1 MTNPLSGV
9 CRKPLLMSFALIL
22 LACPS
27 IDTMPVAAQTR
38 EQRIE
43 ITIRDST
50 FLRTKTMPIHPGF
63 PTVIVI
69 RNEDNIR
76 HGFTSSMLAGLSVH
90 SEGEGIESY
99 GKGIDGFYVGPGK
112 TLMIRFITQQQ
123 GQFTFQC
130 DLHPDLKGEIYL
142 LEVPVA

>member
-1 MTNPLSGV
+1 MTNALFYL
-9 CRKPLLMSFALIL
+9 CRKPVLISFALTL
-22 LACPS
+22 LVFPWPEA
-27 IDTMPVAAQTR
+27 MLWAVEVR

-63 PTVIVI
+63 PTVIAI

-76 HGFTSSMLAGLSVH
+76 HGFTSSMLSGLSIH
-90 SEGEGIESY
+90 GEGEDIEAY
-99 GKGIDGFYVGPGK
+99 GKGIDGFYVAPGK
-112 TLMIRFITQQQ
+112 TLTIRFITQHH

>member
-1 MTNPLSGV
+1 MGNPLSGV
-9 CRKPLLMSFALIL
+9 WKTPVLISVALIIPTGPWIETS
-22 LACPS
+22 APA
-27 IDTMPVAAQTR
+27 VEVR
-38 EQRIE
+38 EQRIV

-76 HGFTSSMLAGLSVH
+76 HGFTSSMLAGLSIH
-90 SEGEGIESY
+90 GEGEGIESY

-112 TLMIRFITQQQ
+112 TLLIRFITQHH
-123 GQFTFQC
+123 GQFTFEC
-130 DLHPDLKGEIYL
+130 DLHRGLKGEIYI

>member
-1 MTNPLSGV
+1 MRNSLFSGWAKLIVIGVLSPV
-9 CRKPLLMSFALIL
+9 LICSW
-22 LACPS
+22 ADESSPAS
-27 IDTMPVAAQTR
+27 GAQ

-43 ITIRDST
+43 ITIRDNT
-50 FLRTKTMPIHPGF
+50 FVRTKTAPIHPGF

-76 HGFTSSMLAGLSVH
+76 HGFTSAMLAGLSVH
-90 SEGEGIESY
+90 GEGEGIESY

-112 TLMIRFITQQQ
+112 TLTIRFIAQHQ
-123 GQFTFQC
+123 GRFTFQC

>member
-1 MTNPLSGV
+1 MRNSLSSGWTKLMFIGVLSPLLICPWGDGGSSASGV
-9 CRKPLLMSFALIL
+9 
-22 LACPS
+22 
-27 IDTMPVAAQTR
+27 Q

-50 FLRTKTMPIHPGF
+50 FLRTKTAPIHPGF
-63 PTVIVI
+63 PIVIVI

-76 HGFTSSMLAGLSVH
+76 HGFTSSMLAGLSIH
-90 SEGEGIESY
+90 GEGEGIESY
-99 GKGIDGFYVGPGK
+99 GKGIEGFYIGPGK
-112 TLMIRFITQQQ
+112 TLTIRFITQHQ
-123 GQFTFQC
+123 GRFTFQC

>member
-1 MTNPLSGV
+1 MRNFFSSGWTKLIFIGVLS
-9 CRKPLLMSFALIL
+9 PLLI
-22 LACPS
+22 CPWADES
-27 IDTMPVAAQTR
+27 SSASGAQ

-50 FLRTKTMPIHPGF
+50 FVRTKTAPIHPGF
-63 PTVIVI
+63 PTEIVI
-69 RNEDNIR
+69 RNEDHIR

-90 SEGEGIESY
+90 GEGEGIESY

-112 TLMIRFITQQQ
+112 TLIIRFIAQHQ
-123 GQFTFQC
+123 GRFTFQC

>member
-1 MTNPLSGV
+1 MKNPWSCV
-9 CRKPLLMSFALIL
+9 CRKPLLIGLMLIPLVCPWVDRLL
-22 LACPS
+22 LA
-27 IDTMPVAAQTR
+27 VEAQ

-63 PTVIVI
+63 PTVIFI

>member
-76 HGFTSSMLAGLSVH
+76 HGFTSPMLTGLSIH
-90 SEGEGIESY
+90 GEGEGIESY

-112 TLMIRFITQQQ
+112 TLTIRFITQHQ

-130 DLHPDLKGEIYL
+130 DLHPDLKGEVYL

>member
-1 MTNPLSGV
+1 MRNFFSSGWTRLIFIGVLS
-9 CRKPLLMSFALIL
+9 LLLI
-22 LACPS
+22 CPWADES
-27 IDTMPVAAQTR
+27 SSAWGAQ

-50 FLRTKTMPIHPGF
+50 FVRTKTAPIHPGF

-76 HGFTSSMLAGLSVH
+76 HGFTSPMLAGLSVH
-90 SEGEGIESY
+90 GEGEGIESY

-112 TLMIRFITQQQ
+112 TLMIRFIAQHQ
-123 GQFTFQC
+123 GRFMFQC